1 MLGDIN
7 ELPGRDANGVAARQ
21 LNLKVRKRRNAMRKR
36 QRLAFAATV
45 LAAAVAFAVITAVV
59 DAAGNSGGLSSGAAT
74 NYVKYVEGKA
84 GKANAKLS
92 PIQVGF
98 VNQQGGPIVIGAN
111 ATNGAQL
118 AVNYA
123 NAALD
128 GIDGHPIKFDT
139 CFIASSEAE
148 GTTCGEKFL
157 SIKGLSVIDEGAVAF
172 GIQSLYRTLGGSRP
186 VMAGVAITPVDAV
199 QKHTAILFGDGL
211 HVLPPY
217 ATYAKTVLHAK
228 TVADLY
234 ENEPGIVP
242 SAQAQIAALKADGI
256 NVTSASYPP
265 TETDVITPLTSA
277 KAASADMVIVNTDAN
292 GCVNMANALTQVG
305 VTDPKKIVA
314 NPLCLN
320 AQVLSALGDFPKW
333 TYGIASSLDGDTSD
347 KGVAPYVAVAK
358 KYGDGANAP
367 DPWNIVNFGVMI
379 STIKFLNEVANK
391 YGVSGI
397 NPARVLAAAKAFK
410 GPQALGAPSLSCG
423 KFKSAPA
430 VCNDR
435 AQFFSYEGKG
445 VFAKSAGWLE
455 GPKGT

>member
-1 MLGDIN
+1 M
-7 ELPGRDANGVAARQ
+7 
-21 LNLKVRKRRNAMRKR
+21 RRRL
-36 QRLAFAATV
+36 QRLSAAAAV
-45 LAAAVAFAVITAVV
+45 LAAAATVIVSTASSTPAS
-59 DAAGNSGGLSSGAAT
+59 AAGSSGGLGSGAVT
-74 NYVKYVEGKA
+74 NYLKYVE
-84 GKANAKLS
+84 AKKGGAASKSLS
-92 PIQVGF
+92 PVNIGF
-98 VNQQGGPIVIGAN
+98 VNQQGGAVVIGAD
-111 ATNGAQL
+111 ATNGTQL
-118 AVNYA
+118 AVAYA
-123 NAALD
+123 NAQLG
-128 GIDGHPIKFDT
+128 GIDGHPISLDT
-139 CFIASSEAE
+139 CFIATSEAE
-148 GTTCGEKFL
+148 GTTCGQKFL
-157 SIKGLSVIDEGAVAF
+157 SIKGLSVIDEGAVAT

-186 VMAGVAITPVDAV
+186 VIAGVALTPVDSV
-199 QKHTAILFGDGL
+199 QKHAAILFGDGL

-217 ATYAKTVLHAK
+217 ATYAKDILHAK

-242 SAQAQIAALKADGI
+242 AAQAQIAALKADGI
-256 NVTSASYPP
+256 TVTSASYPP

-320 AQVLSALGDFPKW
+320 AQVISALGDFPKW
-333 TYGIASSLDGDTSD
+333 TYGIASSLGGDTTD
-347 KGVAPYVAVAK
+347 KGVPPYAAVAK
-358 KYGDGANAP
+358 KYGDGANIQ
-367 DPWNIVNFGVMI
+367 DPWNIVNFGVTM
-379 STIKFLNEVANK
+379 STIRFLNEVANK

-435 AQFFSYEGKG
+435 AQFFSYAGKG
-445 VFAKSAGWLE
+445 VFTKSAGWLE
-455 GPKGT
+455 GPPGT